1 MSRDKK
7 VMLTPRKIQ
16 EIKTEA
22 VGQTF
27 LLAAAYLMDE
37 MEYSEDKILELWD
50 GITRYSDAVRDGTIN
65 MNKVCKILEKHTG
78 MKVRW
83 NG

>member
-1 MSRDKK
+1 MSRDKRITI
-7 VMLTPRKIQ
+7 TPRKLQ

-22 VGQTF
+22 IGQTF
-27 LLAAAYLMDE
+27 LLFAAYLMDE
-37 MEYSEDKILELWD
+37 LEYSDERILELWD
-50 GITRYSDAVRDGTIN
+50 AVARYSDAVKNKDIT
-65 MNKVCKILEKHTG
+65 MNKICKIIEEHTG

>member
-7 VMLTPRKIQ
+7 TTFTARKL
-16 EIKTEA
+16 EEVKKEA

-27 LLAAAYLMDE
+27 LLVAAYLMDE
-37 MEYSEDKILELWD
+37 LDYDEKKILDLWD
-50 GITRYSDAVRDGTIN
+50 GITRYSEAIDKKLLTMG
-65 MNKVCKILEKHTG
+65 KVCYIIEKHTG
-78 MKVRW
+78 LKVRW

>member
-1 MSRDKK
+1 MSRDKRITI
-7 VMLTPRKIQ
+7 TPRKLQ

-22 VGQTF
+22 IGQTF
-27 LLAAAYLMDE
+27 LLVAVYLMDE
-37 MEYSEDKILELWD
+37 LNYEEDKILEIWD
-50 GITRYSDAVRDGTIN
+50 GVSRYADAIKTKTIS
-65 MNKVCKILEKHTG
+65 MHKVCKILEEHTG

>member
-1 MSRDKK
+1 MSRDKRITI
-7 VMLTPRKIQ
+7 TPRKLQ

-22 VGQTF
+22 IGQTF
-27 LLAAAYLMDE
+27 LLVAVYLMDE
-37 MEYSEDKILELWD
+37 LNYEEDKILELWD
-50 GITRYSDAVRDGTIN
+50 GVSRYADAIKTKTIS
-65 MNKVCKILEKHTG
+65 MHKVCKILEEHTG

>member
-1 MSRDKK
+1 MSRDKRITI
-7 VMLTPRKIQ
+7 TPRKLQ

-22 VGQTF
+22 IGQTF
-27 LLAAAYLMDE
+27 LLVAAYLMDE
-37 MEYSEDKILELWD
+37 LEYSDEKIVELW
-50 GITRYSDAVRDGTIN
+50 GGVSRYADAVKSKDIT
-65 MNKVCKILEKHTG
+65 MNKICKIIEEHTG